1 MAKLE
6 SLQKKIDKI
15 DRDVKYIQNIILVV
29 MSSIIWSVYAILEN
43 KADEKI
49 LILSIPGA
57 IIFIFLITLWIIKD
71 VEQEKLIQ
79 KLEEL

>member
-29 MSSIIWSVYAILEN
+29 MSSIIWSVYAILED

-57 IIFIFLITLWIIKD
+57 IVFIFLITLWIIKD

>member
-29 MSSIIWSVYAILEN
+29 MSSIIWSVYAILEE

>member
-29 MSSIIWSVYAILEN
+29 MSSIIWSVYAILED

-57 IIFIFLITLWIIKD
+57 IIFIFLITLWIVKD

>member
-57 IIFIFLITLWIIKD
+57 IVFIFLITLWIIKD